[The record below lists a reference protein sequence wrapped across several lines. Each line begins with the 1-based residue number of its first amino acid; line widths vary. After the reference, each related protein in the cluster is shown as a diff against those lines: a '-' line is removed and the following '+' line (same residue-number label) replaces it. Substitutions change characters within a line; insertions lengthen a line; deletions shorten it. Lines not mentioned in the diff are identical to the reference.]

1 MQVPILRIPY
11 EEDDHA
17 FLEEGMRTIL
27 GSGFLTDATYVRR
40 FEQLVAESVGARY
53 AVAVNSA
60 TSALEVIL
68 RALGIEGGSVIVPT
82 NTFLATALA
91 TMHAGNRVIFADSDP
106 QTLCLDVDDV
116 ERRIAEDT
124 RAVMLVHIGGI
135 ISPEWEALKRLCDR
149 RGLALI
155 EDCAHAHGC
164 SINGTAAGT
173 LGIAAAF
180 SFFPTKVLTTGEG
193 GIITT
198 NNEDLH
204 RTARMIR
211 NQGKNPDLGNR
222 ISEMGHN
229 FRMNEITALLGVSQ
243 MQKAE
248 SIYDRRR
255 AVARF
260 YDRALGEIDGV
271 TPVVLAPGA
280 ESGYYK
286 YVAYLDTHL
295 DRTTIKR
302 IMREEFGVS
311 LTGEVYAEL
320 CHDEPLWERYD
331 YWGRKRADTDTGNVD
346 GERQGPFPGAER
358 ISRHHIC
365 LPVYPSLTQEESQ
378 HVVDSL
384 AQTLHRL

>member
-1 MQVPILRIPY
+1 MTIQVPILRLPY
-11 EEDDHA
+11 EDQDHS

-27 GSGFLTDATYVRR
+27 GSGFLTDAAYVRQ
-40 FEQLVAESVGARY
+40 FEQMFAESVGSQY
-53 AVAVNSA
+53 AMAVNSA
-60 TSALEVIL
+60 TAGLEVII

-91 TMHAGNRVIFADSDP
+91 AMHAGNRVIFADSDP
-106 QTLCLDVDDV
+106 ETLCLDIADV
-116 ERRIAEDT
+116 ERRIADDT
-124 RAVMLVHIGGI
+124 RAVILVHIGGI
-135 ISPEWEALKRLCDR
+135 IPPDWKALKDLCDQ

-164 SINGTAAGT
+164 SIDGVSAGT
-173 LGIAAAF
+173 LGIAGAF

-198 NNEDLH
+198 NDEGLY
-204 RTARMIR
+204 RTAQMIR
-211 NQGKNPDLGNR
+211 NQGKNPSLGNR

-229 FRMNEITALLGVSQ
+229 FRMNEFTGLLGVCQ
-243 MQKAE
+243 MQKAR
-248 SIYDRRR
+248 SIYAQRR
-255 AVARF
+255 ATAHF
-260 YDRALGEIDGV
+260 YDQTLSDIAGV
-271 TPVVLAPGA
+271 TPVKLAVGA

-286 YVAYLDTHL
+286 YVAYLDTRL
-295 DRTTIKR
+295 DRTAVKR

-320 CHDEPLWERYD
+320 CHDEPIWESHD
-331 YWGRKRADTDTGNVD
+331 YWGRRRGPEKAV
-346 GERQGPFPGAER
+346 ERQGPFPGAEY

-365 LPVYPSLTQEESQ
+365 LPVYPGLTEEERQ

-384 AQTLHRL
+384 AQTTQRL